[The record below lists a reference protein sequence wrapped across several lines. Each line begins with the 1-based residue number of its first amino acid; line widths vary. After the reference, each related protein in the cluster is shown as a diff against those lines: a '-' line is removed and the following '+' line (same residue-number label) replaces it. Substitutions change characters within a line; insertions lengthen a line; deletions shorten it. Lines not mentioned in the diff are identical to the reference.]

1 MKNQA
6 TRKFSQKDQIPLQ
19 LHMMHLATGHFRT
32 QAIYVAAKLGIAD
45 LLKDGSKTV
54 DELSNATK
62 LMLAHFTDSCVPLPA
77 LIFFEKRKTAA
88 FV

>member
-32 QAIYVAAKLGIAD
+32 QAIYVAAKLGIID
-45 LLKDGSKTV
+45 NNPQK
-54 DELSNATK
+54 LSYCDDRPRPVTGN
-62 LMLAHFTDSCVPLPA
+62 
-77 LIFFEKRKTAA
+77 
-88 FV
+88 